1 MIFRLP
7 RDLRRRLIT
16 TIVGVMAASTVLA
29 GPALAAQPH
38 QTQFAYTNSFVDPD
52 TCAADGLVLDVVERV
67 RGIYLEW
74 DAPDGTFERATVSV
88 DIEFEIAGSN
98 GVTLFEKDHVVRQFT
113 TDGYREVGLW
123 EHVRGPNGVV
133 VIDAGQLVFDN
144 DGNVLFEPG
153 QHDFFHGLSSFCPG
167 FFE

>member
-1 MIFRLP
+1 MR
-7 RDLRRRLIT
+7 
-16 TIVGVMAASTVLA
+16 
-29 GPALAAQPH
+29 
-38 QTQFAYTNSFVDPD
+38 
-52 TCAADGLVLDVVERV
+52 
-67 RGIYLEW
+67 
-74 DAPDGTFERATVSV
+74 PDGTFERATVSV